1 MEPWFQMVLTII
13 SSVLASSGLW
23 AYLTKRSERKDVKT
37 EMLVGLAHDRIMYLG
52 MQYVDRG
59 YVTQDE
65 YENLR
70 TYLYDPY
77 KKLGGNGSAE
87 RVMKEVDKLPIHKF
101 AIGKRKRIMN
111 MSNKTY
117 DTLKWIAMYL
127 LPALGTLYFALA
139 GIWNFP
145 YGEQVVGTITAV
157 DTFLGVILGISTSQY
172 NKTSEDATK

>member
-1 MEPWFQMVLTII
+1 
-13 SSVLASSGLW
+13 
-23 AYLTKRSERKDVKT
+23 
-37 EMLVGLAHDRIMYLG
+37 
-52 MQYVDRG
+52 
-59 YVTQDE
+59 
-65 YENLR
+65 
-70 TYLYDPY
+70 
-77 KKLGGNGSAE
+77 
-87 RVMKEVDKLPIHKF
+87 
-101 AIGKRKRIMN
+101 MN

-172 NKTSEDATK
+172 NKTSEDATKQLKMSGRDGMSFSL